1 MKCKEPSSPL
11 PLPTD
16 EWMPFLSEY
25 EHAKPVASF
34 CCLPMPGR
42 DGVTISV
49 VFPQTASMTLLSP
62 NIIRCHW
69 FLLPVMP
76 SHNRLHRLLFKTQP
90 GVQG

>member
-1 MKCKEPSSPL
+1 MPSQ
-11 PLPTD
+11 
-16 EWMPFLSEY
+16 W
-25 EHAKPVASF
+25 PVSAALL
-34 CCLPMPGR
+34 CLEGM
-42 DGVTISV
+42 GVTISV

-76 SHNRLHRLLFKTQP
+76 SHNQLYRLLFKTQP